1 MAAMRNR
8 TLKSWRSAEQSLLG
22 GMALALLAAACIW
35 LVFGPA
41 PTAPADLIAIVLLI
55 AVLLVS
61 LILIR
66 MVAST
71 RRQMEAAL
79 EGRAVAEQRSIEAL
93 RDSEAQWR
101 EVFEHNPVMYFMV
114 DADGTVLSVN
124 TFGATQLGYPI
135 SELLGQTVLK
145 VFFEEDRDRVRN
157 TVAVCL
163 DNIAQTDGWE
173 TRKIRKDGAALWNR

>member
-1 MAAMRNR
+1 MAAVRNR

-61 LILIR
+61 LIMIR

-79 EGRAVAEQRSIEAL
+79 EGRAVAAQRSMGAL
-93 RDSEAQWR
+93 RASEAQWS
-101 EVFEHNPVMYFMV
+101 EVFEHNPVMYLLS
-114 DADGTVLSVN
+114 DAHATVLPLI
-124 TFGATQLGYPI
+124 TFCGT
-135 SELLGQTVLK
+135 
-145 VFFEEDRDRVRN
+145 
-157 TVAVCL
+157 
-163 DNIAQTDGWE
+163 
-173 TRKIRKDGAALWNR
+173 